1 MQQGARIH
9 EKVIVSR
16 KLLLPG
22 VIRRAARAS
31 ITAAQLLDPSRL
43 ALTSRRHGSGSVA
56 LVAVYRAR
64 HAKRM
69 RRLVQQLD
77 ADVTVRLWCLDEPP
91 PQLRNV
97 THGHGPGVRFQLLNS
112 LIDTIPRAQRRDCL
126 ILSDDDYFFLVGSLP
141 QLVVAGE
148 IFGLDL
154 WQPAH
159 ARSSS
164 ISYPFVRRRV
174 ATVVRRTTFVEQ
186 GPVVALSARA
196 QDALLPLPED
206 LGMGWGAEVR
216 WADVARDRRLRLGI
230 VDALAIHHFASESY
244 DKSAQLHQLHAVL
257 DEAGIASLDDIQQEC
272 SRSRAWDGLCL
283 MRDRASVSCTLV
295 CGR

>member
-1 MQQGARIH
+1 
-9 EKVIVSR
+9 VNVSR
-16 KLLLPG
+16 KLPLP
-22 VIRRAARAS
+22 VVVRRAATAL

-43 ALTSRRHGSGSVA
+43 ALTSRRHEWGSVA

-64 HAKRM
+64 HAERL
-69 RRLVQQLD
+69 RRLVQQLNAD
-77 ADVTVRLWCLDEPP
+77 ATVRLWCLDEPP
-91 PQLRNV
+91 AQLRDV
-97 THGHGPGVRFQLLNS
+97 THGPGVRFKLLNS
-112 LIDTIPRAQRRDCL
+112 LIETIPRAQRRDCL
-126 ILSDDDYFFLVGSLP
+126 VLSDDDYFFLVGSLP
-141 QLVVAGE
+141 QLVIAGQV
-148 IFGLDL
+148 FGLDL

-174 ATVVRRTTFVEQ
+174 TTVVRRTTFVEQ

-216 WADVARDRRLRLGI
+216 WADVVRDQRLRLGI
-230 VDALAIHHFASESY
+230 VDALAIHHLASESY
-244 DKSAQLHQLHAVL
+244 DKSAQLHQLQAVL

-272 SRSRAWDGLCL
+272 SRSRFWGGLRL
-283 MRDRASVSCTLV
+283 MRTKANGVLAP
-295 CGR
+295 